1 LPFIHPIL
9 FWLGLGG
16 VSIPIVIHILNRR
29 RFKIVEWAAMRF
41 LLNAMRKNRR
51 RLRLEEMIL
60 LALRCLILLLLGMA
74 LARFVGCSAIET
86 RQRHAQQQQN

>member
-16 VSIPIVIHILNRR
+16 VSIPILIHILNRR

-41 LLNAMRKNRR
+41 LLDAMRKNRR

-60 LALRCLILLLLGMA
+60 LVLRCLILLLLGMA
-74 LARFVGCSAIET
+74 LASFDGGAPDES
-86 RQRHAQQQQN
+86 RQGHSE